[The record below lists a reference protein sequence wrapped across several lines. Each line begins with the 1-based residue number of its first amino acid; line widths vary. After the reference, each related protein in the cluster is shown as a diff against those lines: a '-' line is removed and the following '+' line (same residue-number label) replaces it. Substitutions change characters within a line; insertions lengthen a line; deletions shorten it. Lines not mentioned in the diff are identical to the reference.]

1 MFQWC
6 QDNVSGISFFYV
18 SSEDIHN
25 HVNQF
30 QLDQCYELTKTV
42 PGTRSYHSFI
52 PDGLSKLIL
61 RRISKDSYSTAFQF
75 DKATSE
81 ISIND
86 IKVGNYYECIYD
98 NVWYICIAADISFK
112 KQDVHFK
119 GNPNC

>member
-18 SSEDIHN
+18 SSEDINN
-25 HVNQF
+25 HANQF
-30 QLDQCYELTKTV
+30 QLDQ
-42 PGTRSYHSFI
+42 RH
-52 PDGLSKLIL
+52 
-61 RRISKDSYSTAFQF
+61 F

-86 IKVGNYYECIYD
+86 IKVGDYYACIYD
-98 NVWYICIAADISFK
+98 NKWCICIATYISFK

-119 GNPNC
+119 VMKKSHHNTFSWPRRIFAGFL